1 MEVKTVPLWF
11 QCSYISISDGDTLG
25 LDGGLT
31 GHAAASL
38 LQWHLPVCESGSL
51 GTSGPRGSRPVPIRG
66 CHTVCCHVH
75 GCHQVGQLAL
85 VLRVRLGPAG
95 GVGTHGSGFL
105 LGHSQLKAPGG
116 WKNKRR
122 HHCAER
128 QKIRD
133 NRQSLILLIL
143 KETMYNSF
151 CFFISQNGCTCI
163 FLYVIIGVLWFP
175 LIIWHILIKKVFQ
188 IYLYMWQVST
198 NTANHYKAAVFLP
211 NKH

>member
-1 MEVKTVPLWF
+1 MELKTVPLWF

-105 LGHSQLKAPGG
+105 LDHSQLKAPGG

-133 NRQSLILLIL
+133 NRQIRKPSWFLKRQCIIVFAFLFPKMDVPVFFYMLSLV
-143 KETMYNSF
+143 YYDF
-151 CFFISQNGCTCI
+151 
-163 FLYVIIGVLWFP
+163 
-175 LIIWHILIKKVFQ
+175 H
-188 IYLYMWQVST
+188 
-198 NTANHYKAAVFLP
+198 
-211 NKH
+211 